1 MITQSAIRL
10 ATSAD
15 VAGIAAMARD
25 EIERGLPWTWHDER
39 VARALRAADTNVAV
53 IGEPRDLT
61 AFGIMSY
68 GDRDAHLLL
77 FAVRASHRRQKV
89 GSRLLAW
96 LEEVAR
102 SLGVERIRVE
112 CRRDNDAARNFYAEQ
127 GYHELAL
134 ERRYYR
140 GIADGVLLQKWL
152 KAPGGG

>member
-1 MITQSAIRL
+1 MITQSTVRL
-10 ATSAD
+10 ATPAD
-15 VAGIAAMARD
+15 VAGIAAIARD

-53 IGEPRDLT
+53 IGEPRDLA

-77 FAVRASHRRQKV
+77 LAVRESDRRQKV

-96 LEEVAR
+96 LEDVAR
-102 SLGVERIRVE
+102 GLGIERIRVE
-112 CRRDNDAARNFYAEQ
+112 CRRDNDAARNFYAEH
-127 GYHELAL
+127 GYHELAV

-140 GIADGVLLQKWL
+140 GVADGILLQKWL
-152 KAPGGG
+152 TAPAH